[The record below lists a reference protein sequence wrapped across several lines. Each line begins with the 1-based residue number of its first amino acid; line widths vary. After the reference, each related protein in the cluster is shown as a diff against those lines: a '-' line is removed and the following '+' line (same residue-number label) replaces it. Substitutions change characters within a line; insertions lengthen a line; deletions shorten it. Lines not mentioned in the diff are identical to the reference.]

1 MTAIFEHP
9 ITVTADD
16 IDSRGHVNN
25 LRYILWTL
33 AAAEAHCASLGWD
46 SQRVLAMGSSWVVKS
61 HEIHYRAPLF
71 EGDEIV
77 VRTWVSDFR
86 KIQSLRKYR
95 IIRQSDGA
103 TVADAQT
110 NWAYIGIE
118 HQVPRRVPEE
128 MKNAFTIVPPDEE
141 PAD

>member
-9 ITVTADD
+9 ISVSSDD

-33 AAAEAHCASLGWD
+33 AAAEAHCAALGWP
-46 SQRVLAMGSSWVVKS
+46 SERMLAMGSSWVVKS
-61 HEIHYRAPLF
+61 HEINYRAPAF

-77 VRTWVSDFR
+77 VTTWVSNFR
-86 KIQSLRKYR
+86 KIQSMRKFR
-95 IIRQSDGA
+95 ITRQGDGRV
-103 TVADAQT
+103 VADGQT

-128 MKNAFTIVPPDEE
+128 MKNAFTLVAPEDE
-141 PAD
+141 PAA